1 MLSDL
6 SCFVLCYIIHC
17 LLLSQEEV
25 EILFRYGGHPNIM
38 TLHEVFDDGD
48 KAYLVTEL
56 LQGGELLD
64 RIIDMGCIS

>member
-1 MLSDL
+1 MT
-6 SCFVLCYIIHC
+6 VVTHC
-17 LLLSQEEV
+17 QFLSQEEV

-64 RIIDMGCIS
+64 RIIDLGSIA